1 MEQSYTVKDLLSL
14 LIRKI
19 WWIVLGAV
27 VGASAMFSYSKF
39 YLPLEYSS
47 HISMYVQSYKDI
59 NSNNYSD
66 INNSK

>member
-19 WWIVLGAV
+19 WWIVLGAF

-39 YLPLEYSS
+39 YLPLEYS
-47 HISMYVQSYKDI
+47 
-59 NSNNYSD
+59 
-66 INNSK
+66 